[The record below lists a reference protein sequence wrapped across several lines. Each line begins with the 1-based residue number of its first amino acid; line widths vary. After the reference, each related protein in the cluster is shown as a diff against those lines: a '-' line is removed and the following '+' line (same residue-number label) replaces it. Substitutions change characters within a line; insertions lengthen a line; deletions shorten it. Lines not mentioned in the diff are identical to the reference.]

1 MSARRKI
8 GIPKKSK
15 RKLKWGIAGCGNFA
29 ENTFLPTFQHLKRSR
44 LISVYSSDKKR
55 AEFIAGKFGANNSF
69 SSFDDFLKSDIE
81 AVYIAGANADHY
93 WQALEAAKAGKHIL
107 SEKPLALNSEQAEEM
122 VKVCDENNVRLSVDY
137 VHRFHPLNAKAKE
150 LIEKGMI
157 GKIVS
162 VSANFNIYYPP
173 SDNFRFSKE
182 NGGGALRDLGTH
194 MIDLLRFFGGEID
207 DIKGYVDNIIF
218 KSEVDDFAA
227 GLVKFNQGGYG
238 AFNVSFNTRK
248 GFNRIEVLGYK
259 GSISIQD
266 LVGKR
271 NVMSKLIINLDGEAK
286 KTFRR
291 RANKLLYLL
300 RSVQNSFLNNETPEV
315 TGNDGVVNLRL
326 MEELESGCQLKES

>member
-1 MSARRKI
+1 MSAKRKI
-8 GIPKKSK
+8 GIPKKQK
-15 RKLKWGIAGCGNFA
+15 RKLKWGVAGCGNFA
-29 ENTFLPTFQHLKRSR
+29 ENTFLPTFQHLKKSR
-44 LISVYSSDKKR
+44 LISVYSSDKNR

-69 SSFDDFLKSDIE
+69 DNYEEFLKSDIE
-81 AVYIAGANADHY
+81 AVYIAGANSDHY
-93 WQALEAAKAGKHIL
+93 KQVLKAAKAGKNIL
-107 SEKPLALNSEQAEEM
+107 CEKPLALDSDQAEEM
-122 VKVCDENNVRLSVDY
+122 VNVCKENNVFLSIDY

-182 NGGGALRDLGTH
+182 SGGGALRDLGTH
-194 MIDLLRFFGGEID
+194 MIDLLRFFGGDIE
-207 DIKGYVDNIIF
+207 DIKGYVDTIIF
-218 KSEVDDFAA
+218 KSEVDDFAS
-227 GLVKFNQGGYG
+227 GMVKFKRGGYG

-248 GFNRIEVLGYK
+248 GFNRIELLGYK
-259 GSISIQD
+259 GSISIQN

-271 NVMSKLIINLDGEAK
+271 NVSSKLIFNLDGEAK

-300 RSVQNSFLNNETPEV
+300 RSVQNSFLNNEEPEV
-315 TGNDGVVNLRL
+315 SGYDGLVNMRL
-326 MEELESGCQLKES
+326 MEDLEKGCL